1 MAAIRL
7 LFYSHDTFGLGHF
20 RRSLTIAS
28 HLRRHLPDASAL
40 IMTGLESA
48 YAFETPSGIDFVKLP
63 AVKKVGPDAY
73 RSRHL
78 RISFNRVRRLRET
91 LIKAVAKSYDPHML
105 IVDNVPRGVDGELVP
120 TIEFL
125 RAYRP
130 RTKVVLTLR
139 DILDEPARI
148 VPLWREWGVYDL
160 LARCYDQIWVVGWKP
175 LFDPTAH
182 YEFPPAVARKTKF
195 CGYVVQHASPDAA
208 AAVRRELGL
217 GDQPLTLVSAGGG
230 GDGYPLLRLYADALG
245 LSATDPGRSAVFLGP
260 DMPPLERNDLKQR
273 LLPLGR
279 RVLVYDFRPDMV
291 SFLPLASVTVSMA
304 GYNTVAE
311 LVAHRRRAL
320 VVPRVYPRRE
330 QWLRARSLERLG
342 LLRSIDLEGLTPAGL
357 LEAIRAGLDRAP
369 PSRLPLDFGGL
380 RRITQRAAR
389 LLGLAPQAAS
399 G

>member
-175 LFDPTAH
+175 LFDPTAQ
-182 YEFPPAVARKTKF
+182 YESPPAVAGKTRSEE
-195 CGYVVQHASPDAA
+195 HTS
-208 AAVRRELGL
+208 ELQSL
-217 GDQPLTLVSAGGG
+217 AYLVC
-230 GDGYPLLRLYADALG
+230 
-245 LSATDPGRSAVFLGP
+245 
-260 DMPPLERNDLKQR
+260 R
-273 LLPLGR
+273 LL
-279 RVLVYDFRPDMV
+279 
-291 SFLPLASVTVSMA
+291 
-304 GYNTVAE
+304 
-311 LVAHRRRAL
+311 
-320 VVPRVYPRRE
+320 
-330 QWLRARSLERLG
+330 LEKKKKK
-342 LLRSIDLEGLTPAGL
+342 
-357 LEAIRAGLDRAP
+357 
-369 PSRLPLDFGGL
+369 
-380 RRITQRAAR
+380 
-389 LLGLAPQAAS
+389 
-399 G
+399 

>member
-139 DILDEPARI
+139 DILDEQEA
-148 VPLWREWGVYDL
+148 DL
-160 LARCYDQIWVVGWKP
+160 IAAGHSLATI
-175 LFDPTAH
+175 
-182 YEFPPAVARKTKF
+182 
-195 CGYVVQHASPDAA
+195 
-208 AAVRRELGL
+208 
-217 GDQPLTLVSAGGG
+217 
-230 GDGYPLLRLYADALG
+230 
-245 LSATDPGRSAVFLGP
+245 
-260 DMPPLERNDLKQR
+260 
-273 LLPLGR
+273 
-279 RVLVYDFRPDMV
+279 
-291 SFLPLASVTVSMA
+291 
-304 GYNTVAE
+304 
-311 LVAHRRRAL
+311 
-320 VVPRVYPRRE
+320 
-330 QWLRARSLERLG
+330 
-342 LLRSIDLEGLTPAGL
+342 
-357 LEAIRAGLDRAP
+357 
-369 PSRLPLDFGGL
+369 PSRQDP
-380 RRITQRAAR
+380 A
-389 LLGLAPQAAS
+389 
-399 G
+399 